1 MKWLII
7 AVVAICLLL
16 AAMIVAPEVIGD
28 KGYVLIAMGTLT
40 IEMTV
45 VSLCI
50 SLIVAAVL
58 LYILRYVFS
67 RIWSLFRG
75 SHHWFGSWGKRKRQ
89 KAFYRGFQA
98 LAEGELEEAKGAFR
112 KTTDGDFDGV
122 NYLAAAQVA
131 RHLGE
136 KERMRTLL
144 EQAGEYRDSTLAAQ
158 LVLARLDLEE
168 GRDESALKRLEELEP
183 KHAKHKQVIRL
194 KTEAMAR
201 LGHWQELQD
210 QLPHWKYV
218 LKDDY
223 VVWAQR
229 IAKGK
234 FAEIASKHGAVE
246 LKSHW
251 ENLPR
256 KLRNDD
262 AYRCAYVR
270 QLLEQGMH
278 QDAQTCLVNW
288 QRKGPN
294 EFLFPL
300 MKELYLPNP
309 ASSIKLLEEWIKQ
322 DDTNATYY
330 STLGHIAYNA
340 GEDVL
345 AEKALLRSV
354 KLAENKEDLLMLA
367 KISERREDNLQA
379 LSLYKKGF
387 AVDEA

>member
-7 AVVAICLLL
+7 AVVSICLLL
-16 AAMIVAPEVIGD
+16 AAMMVAPEVIGD
-28 KGYVLIAMGTLT
+28 KGYVLIAMGTFT

-58 LYILRYVFS
+58 LYILRYIFS
-67 RIWSLFRG
+67 RIWSVFRG
-75 SHHWFGSWGKRKRQ
+75 SHHWFGRWGKRKRQ
-89 KAFYRGFQA
+89 RAFYRGFQA
-98 LAEGELEEAKGAFR
+98 LAEGELDEAKTSFK

-136 KERMRTLL
+136 KDRMRTLL
-144 EQAGEYRDSTLAAQ
+144 EHASEYRHSTLAAE

-168 GRDESALKRLEELEP
+168 GRDESALKRLEELDP
-183 KHAKHKQVIRL
+183 KQAKHKQVIRL
-194 KTEAMAR
+194 KTEALAR
-201 LGHWQELQD
+201 LGHWQELQT
-210 QLPHWKYV
+210 QLPHWKPV

-223 VVWAQR
+223 VFWAQR

-251 ENLPR
+251 STLPR
-256 KLRNDD
+256 KLRHDD
-262 AYRCAYVR
+262 AYRSAYVR

-278 QDAQTCLVNW
+278 QDAQACLVEW

-294 EFLFPL
+294 KFLFPL

-309 ASSIKLLEEWIKQ
+309 AEAVKLLEEWIKK
-322 DDTNATYY
+322 DDTNASYY
-330 STLGHIAYNA
+330 STMGHIAFNA
-340 GEDVL
+340 GDDVL
-345 AEKALLRSV
+345 AEKALQKSV
-354 KLAENKEDLLMLA
+354 KLSENKEDLLMLA
-367 KISERREDNLQA
+367 KISERRQDDAQA
-379 LSLYKKGF
+379 LSLYKQGF
-387 AVDEA
+387 SVN